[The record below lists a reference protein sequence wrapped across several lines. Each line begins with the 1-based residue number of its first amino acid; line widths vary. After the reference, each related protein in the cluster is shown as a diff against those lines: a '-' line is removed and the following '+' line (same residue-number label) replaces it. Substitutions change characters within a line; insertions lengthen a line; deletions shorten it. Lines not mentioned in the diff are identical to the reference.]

1 MISTETSKC
10 GLTGQMPASTKP
22 HLFVFGGHS
31 GKGMLMAT
39 EIAVSDRTC
48 AITTISKRGK
58 PTAPGP
64 ASAFAQAMAAS
75 SVHYMAACDE
85 KDVKAVECLMD
96 WMPPS
101 RQPLPEARFDVNEVM
116 EAVKKEIEGMN
127 ELQLTRALETLQGL
141 KNASQKNQRQIK
153 ARLEHKDNCSPE
165 EKTRLQDMRLD
176 LQEKEAAFLE
186 LIADLQQKKGEEQKA
201 LPNSSEQEVCHVET
215 LLKQM
220 EKELALQ
227 KAV

>member
-1 MISTETSKC
+1 MISTETTKC
-10 GLTGQMPASTKP
+10 GLTGLMPTSTKP

-39 EIAVSDRTC
+39 EIGVSDRTC
-48 AITTISKRGK
+48 AITTISKRGR

-64 ASAFAQAMAAS
+64 AAAFAQAMAAT

-101 RQPLPEARFDVNEVM
+101 LQPMPEARFDVNEVM
-116 EAVKKEIEGMN
+116 DAVKKEIESMN
-127 ELQLTRALETLQGL
+127 QLQLERALATVNGL
-141 KNASQKNQRQIK
+141 KNTSQKNQKQIK
-153 ARLEHKDNCSPE
+153 MRLENKECSPE

-176 LQEKEAAFLE
+176 LQEKEAGFLE
-186 LIADLQQKKGEEQKA
+186 LIADLNQKIGSEQAA
-201 LPNSSEQEVCHVET
+201 LPNSSEQAVCHVET

-227 KAV
+227 KDA